1 MNYKIIST
9 SELYQILETATDQ
22 VIESFP
28 TKEEARKMLR
38 HFNLG
43 GGFDGYTPTFMVK
56 NCSKLLQKLESAYK

>member
-1 MNYKIIST
+1 MNYKIVST
-9 SELYQILETATDQ
+9 SELHQILETATEQ

-28 TKEEARKMLR
+28 TREEARKMLR

-56 NCSKLLQKLESAYK
+56 NCSKLIKKLESMHK